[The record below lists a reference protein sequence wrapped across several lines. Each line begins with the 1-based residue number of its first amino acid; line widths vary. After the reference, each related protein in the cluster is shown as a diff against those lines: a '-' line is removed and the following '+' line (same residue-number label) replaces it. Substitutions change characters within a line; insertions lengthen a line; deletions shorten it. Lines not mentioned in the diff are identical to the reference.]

1 MLLVDH
7 KNPVIKL
14 TLICALGVA
23 FVIGAIKTGHISLSE
38 SQETSQ
44 KSTNTIVPAYRGHSQ
59 AFRNPV
65 TGAFEHRPAESTSST
80 TIASTSSVLM
90 SSRALVASNIAA
102 GVVEEFNGAQVI
114 AMPARMKTHLVATRT
129 PEGMEVHHE
138 TVNASV
144 SNKDDQ

>member
-1 MLLVDH
+1 
-7 KNPVIKL
+7 
-14 TLICALGVA
+14 
-23 FVIGAIKTGHISLSE
+23 
-38 SQETSQ
+38 
-44 KSTNTIVPAYRGHSQ
+44 
-59 AFRNPV
+59 
-65 TGAFEHRPAESTSST
+65 
-80 TIASTSSVLM
+80 M